1 MFIKELEIQNFKS
14 FGKRVR
20 IPFFDD
26 FTAVS
31 GPNGSGKSNIVDSV
45 LFCLGLS
52 TSRTM
57 RAEKLTDLI
66 FNGNGADEAMVK
78 VRFDNVDAELPA
90 DTEVTVARKVRRTA
104 SGYYSYYYLNGKP
117 CTLTD
122 IHELLSKACITPE
135 GYNVVLQGDITRI
148 IEVSALERRK
158 IIDEIAG
165 VAEFDRRRD
174 RALDELEVVRERVDR
189 VDIILN
195 EVALRLQQ
203 LRVERE
209 YALKYQELKA
219 KKRDYE
225 KRVFASK
232 LNKLANDIK
241 ALEGDLERK
250 QRSKDKAVKELAAT
264 REAIYDLEGQLSV
277 LNSAVSE
284 KGENEQLELARHIEA
299 IKGDIGQH
307 QHRIDFVSKEVEH
320 LETQKRK
327 AFIEVNALKQKHETV
342 QRDLAS
348 ETVRRASLA
357 SELEE
362 QEQDL
367 NALKEQLSTFD
378 SDVTQ
383 ARDDLFVKRQAIG
396 EEKDK
401 RGDVV
406 RARDRVLDIIRR
418 ASTDVHAVEQEI
430 DAARS
435 DVADTQSDLE
445 TLRANRAELTR
456 TIEEVQEGIK
466 DLEARREDLKLAIET
481 IERRLTQT
489 HQDFVRAETRLK
501 ESFGKAVEVI
511 MAAQLEGVRGVVAE
525 LGRVDPRY
533 ATALEIAAGPRLRN
547 IVVNTDGNA
556 ARAIAYLKENNAGR
570 ATFLPLNKM
579 KPVHREQLQA
589 REGIID
595 YAINLIEFD
604 PEYAAAFSYVFGR
617 TVVVTELEMAR
628 DLIGA
633 YRMVTLEGELLEV
646 SGAMTGGIDRRA
658 LKFIA
663 GDEQELHKLGRQIRE
678 YEKERSRLQ
687 QELSQVDDLL
697 LQKRHD
703 LVSAQSE
710 HERLTREAPALE
722 TRKAQ
727 AEMVADE
734 KVVKLAAMREENE
747 QAGAQINEL
756 EEQEALHSEAIASLE
771 REIAE
776 LEKQLKGTDASK
788 LTADISQIADEVRRL
803 QNRVSKCDATITEF
817 RLQED
822 YNEKK
827 LGDANEHAQTTDE
840 RIKELRGSIREHTE
854 AATRLEHELDDV
866 CGRENDLAREL
877 SELREGRDALLAQIS
892 LKETAKADL
901 QHGIERTEQA
911 IGALDYQRLE
921 LEARRDELKAEA
933 GEIEDVQS
941 NEPYEVVV
949 AGLRTLES
957 QLESMNDVNMR
968 AIEDYENVER
978 RQLDLSTRKE
988 TLFNERAE
996 ILERIDRYGQMK
1008 KEALMTAFHS
1018 INANFKDIYAELSG
1032 ATGELALENYEDPFD
1047 GGLFIR
1053 SWQQGKHVQRIEALS
1068 GGEKSLAALAMI
1080 FAIQRYLPAP
1090 FYMFDEIDMFLD
1102 GANAERV
1109 ARMIKKLSVNAQF
1122 IVVSLRKP
1130 MIEAANRTIGV
1141 SMQEG
1146 NISSVT
1152 GVKLN

>member
-14 FGKRVR
+14 FGKRVK

-57 RAEKLTDLI
+57 RADKLTDLI
-66 FNGNGADEAMVK
+66 FNGNGANEAMVK
-78 VRFDNVDAELPA
+78 VRFDNVDAELPS
-90 DTEVTVARKVRRTA
+90 DTEVTIARKVRRTA

-117 CTLTD
+117 CTLAD

-148 IEVSALERRK
+148 IEVSPLERRK

-174 RALDELEVVRERVDR
+174 RALDELEVVRDRVDR

-203 LRVERE
+203 LKVERE

-219 KKRDYE
+219 KKRNYE
-225 KRVFASK
+225 KKVFASK
-232 LNKLANDIK
+232 LQKLAHDIK
-241 ALEGDLERK
+241 AIEGDLERK
-250 QRSKDKAVKELAAT
+250 QSSKDKAVMELAAT

-277 LNSAVSE
+277 LNNAVSE
-284 KGENEQLELARHIEA
+284 KGENEQLELARHVEA

-307 QHRIDFVSKEVEH
+307 QNRIDFVRTEIEH

-327 AFIEVNALKQKHETV
+327 AFIEVNALKQKHETL
-342 QRDLAS
+342 QRDLNA

-357 SELEE
+357 SELDE

-367 NALKEQLSTFD
+367 MMLKEQLSNFD
-378 SDVTQ
+378 SNVTR
-383 ARDDLFVKRQAIG
+383 ARDDLFVKRQTFG

-406 RARDRVLDIIRR
+406 RARDRVLDVIRR
-418 ASTDVHAVEQEI
+418 ASADMQAVEMEI
-430 DAARS
+430 DTARS
-435 DVADTQSDLE
+435 DVADVERNLE
-445 TLRANRAELTR
+445 TNRQRLIELTR
-456 TIEEVQEGIK
+456 TVGEAREDIR

-481 IERRLTQT
+481 IERRLSQT

-501 ESFGKAVEVI
+501 ESFGKAVETI
-511 MAAQLEGVRGVVAE
+511 MEAQLEGIRGVVAE

-547 IVVNTDGNA
+547 IVVNTDGDA

-579 KPVHREQLQA
+579 KPVHREKLQA
-589 REGIID
+589 REGIVD
-595 YAINLIEFD
+595 YAINLIQFD

-617 TVVVTELEMAR
+617 TVVVTELEIAR

-633 YRMVTLEGELLEV
+633 YRMVTLDGELLEV
-646 SGAMTGGIDRRA
+646 SGAMTGGINRRA
-658 LKFIA
+658 LKFSA

-678 YEKERSRLQ
+678 YEKERARLQ
-687 QELSQVDDLL
+687 QELGTADDLL
-697 LQKRHD
+697 LKTRHD

-710 HERLTREAPALE
+710 QERLTREATALGA
-722 TRKAQ
+722 RKDQ
-727 AEMVADE
+727 AETVADE
-734 KVVKLAAMREENE
+734 KIVKLAAMREERG
-747 QAGAQINEL
+747 QAAAQINEL
-756 EEQEALHSEAIASLE
+756 EEQEALHSEAIASLDKD
-771 REIAE
+771 ITD

-788 LTADISQIADEVRRL
+788 LTMNISQIADEVRRL
-803 QNRVSKCDATITEF
+803 QNRISKCDATVTEF

-827 LGDANEHAQTTDE
+827 LGDANEHARTTDE
-840 RIKELRGSIREHTE
+840 RIKELRGTIREHAE

-866 CGRENDLAREL
+866 CGREHDLAREL
-877 SELREGRDALLAQIS
+877 SELREGRDALLEQIS
-892 LKETAKADL
+892 RKERAKADF
-901 QHGIERTEQA
+901 QHGIERTDQA
-911 IGALDYQRLE
+911 IEALDYQRLE
-921 LEARRDELKAEA
+921 FEARREELKAEA
-933 GEIEDVQS
+933 GEIDETPC
-941 NEPYEVVV
+941 NEPHEVIV
-949 AGLRTLES
+949 AALRTLDS

-968 AIEDYENVER
+968 AIEDYETVDR
-978 RQLDLSTRKE
+978 RQQDLTTRKD

-1018 INANFKDIYAELSG
+1018 INANFKDIYSELSG
-1032 ATGELALENYEDPFD
+1032 ATGELALENYDDPFD

>member
-1 MFIKELEIQNFKS
+1 MFIKELEIHNFKS
-14 FGKRVR
+14 FGKRVK

-66 FNGNGADEAMVK
+66 FNGDGANEAMVK
-78 VRFDNVDAELPA
+78 VRFDNADAELPA

-104 SGYYSYYYLNGKP
+104 SGYYSYYYLDGKP
-117 CTLTD
+117 CTLAD

-148 IEVSALERRK
+148 IEVSPLERRK

-174 RALDELEVVRERVDR
+174 RALDELEVVRERVER

-195 EVALRLQQ
+195 EVALRLEQ
-203 LRVERE
+203 LKVERE

-219 KKRDYE
+219 KKHDYE
-225 KRVFASK
+225 KMVFASK
-232 LNKLANDIK
+232 LSKLAHDIK
-241 ALEGDLERK
+241 AIEGDLERR
-250 QRSKDKAVKELAAT
+250 QRSKDKAVNELAAT
-264 REAIYDLEGQLSV
+264 REAIYDLEGQLSA

-284 KGENEQLELARHIEA
+284 KGENEQFELARHIEN
-299 IKGDIGQH
+299 IKGDIAQH
-307 QHRIDFVSKEVEH
+307 QNRVDLVSKEVEH

-327 AFIEVNALKQKHETV
+327 AFIEVNALKQKHEAL
-342 QRDLAS
+342 QSDLAA

-357 SELEE
+357 SELDE
-362 QEQDL
+362 QEREL
-367 NALKEQLSTFD
+367 NALKEQLSNFD
-378 SDVTQ
+378 SDVTK
-383 ARDDLFVKRQAIG
+383 ARDDLFEKRKALG

-418 ASTDVHAVEQEI
+418 ASTDVQAVEREI
-430 DAARS
+430 DAARTE
-435 DVADTQSDLE
+435 VGTAQSDLE
-445 TLRANRAELTR
+445 TLHQNQAELTR
-456 TIEEVQEGIK
+456 KLEDAREDIK

-481 IERRLTQT
+481 VERRLNQA

-501 ESFGKAVEVI
+501 ESFGKAVEAI
-511 MAAQLEGVRGVVAE
+511 MAAQLPGVRGVVAE

-547 IVVNTDGNA
+547 IIVDTDADA

-579 KPVHREQLQA
+579 KPVHRETLQVCD
-589 REGIID
+589 GVID
-595 YAINLIEFD
+595 YAINLVQFD

-617 TVVVTELEMAR
+617 TVVVTELEAAR
-628 DLIGA
+628 RLIGT

-663 GDEQELHKLGRQIRE
+663 GEEQELHRLGRQIRE
-678 YEKERSRLQ
+678 YEKERARSQ
-687 QELSQVDDLL
+687 QEFSQVDDLL
-697 LQKRHD
+697 LQARHE
-703 LVSAQSE
+703 LVASE
-710 HERLTREAPALE
+710 GERERLVREATALE
-722 TRKAQ
+722 ARKAQ
-727 AEMVADE
+727 AEASADE
-734 KVVKLAAMREENE
+734 KVVKLAAMRQEKE

-756 EEQEALHSEAIASLE
+756 EEQEVLHGAEIVSLE
-771 REIAE
+771 RDIAD
-776 LEKQLKGTDASK
+776 LEKRLKGTDAST
-788 LTADISQIADEVRRL
+788 LTEDISQIADEVRRL
-803 QNRVSKCDATITEF
+803 QNRVSRCDATVTEF
-817 RLQED
+817 RLHED

-827 LGDANEHAQTTDE
+827 LGDAKEHLETTDG
-840 RIKELRGSIREHTE
+840 RIKELRSSIREHTE

-866 CGRENDLAREL
+866 CGRERDLAREL

-892 LKETAKADL
+892 VKETAKAGL
-901 QHGIERTEQA
+901 QRQIDRTEQA
-911 IGALDYQRLE
+911 IDALDYQRLE

-933 GEIEDVQS
+933 GEIDEMPF
-941 NEPYEVVV
+941 NEPYEAVV

-968 AIEDYENVER
+968 AIEDYDNVER
-978 RQLDLSTRKE
+978 RQQDLSSRKE
-988 TLFNERAE
+988 TLFNERVE

-1008 KEALMTAFHS
+1008 KEALLTAFNS
-1018 INANFKDIYAELSG
+1018 INANFKDIYADLSG

-1053 SWQQGKHVQRIEALS
+1053 SWQQGKHVQRIEGMS

-1130 MIEAANRTIGV
+1130 MIEAASRTIGV

>member
-1 MFIKELEIQNFKS
+1 MFIKELEIHNFKS
-14 FGKRVR
+14 FGKRVK
-20 IPFFDD
+20 IPLFDD

-66 FNGNGADEAMVK
+66 FNGDGANEAMVK
-78 VRFDNVDAELPA
+78 VRFDNADAELPA
-90 DTEVTVARKVRRTA
+90 DTEVTIARKVRRTA
-104 SGYYSYYYLNGKP
+104 SGYYSYYYLDGKP
-117 CTLTD
+117 CTLGD

-195 EVALRLQQ
+195 EVALRLEQ
-203 LRVERE
+203 LKVERE

-225 KRVFASK
+225 KKVFASK
-232 LNKLANDIK
+232 LYKFAHDIK
-241 ALEGDLERK
+241 AIEGDLERK
-250 QRSKDKAVKELAAT
+250 QRSKDNAVNELAAT
-264 REAIYDLEGQLSV
+264 REAIYDLEGQLSTLSSV
-277 LNSAVSE
+277 VSE
-284 KGENEQLELARHIEA
+284 KGENEQFEIARHIES

-307 QHRIDFVSKEVEH
+307 QNRIDLTTKEVEH
-320 LETQKRK
+320 IETQKRK
-327 AFIEVNALKQKHETV
+327 AFIEVNTLKQKHEALQSDV
-342 QRDLAS
+342 AS
-348 ETVRRASLA
+348 ETVRLTSLA

-362 QEQDL
+362 QELEL
-367 NALKEQLSTFD
+367 NALKEQLSNFD
-378 SDVTQ
+378 VDVTK
-383 ARDDLFVKRQAIG
+383 ARDELFEKRQALG

-418 ASTDVHAVEQEI
+418 ASTDVQAVEREI
-430 DAARS
+430 EAARLEFEDARS
-435 DVADTQSDLE
+435 DLA
-445 TLRANRAELTR
+445 TLHQNRAELTQKL
-456 TIEEVQEGIK
+456 EDAQEDIK

-481 IERRLTQT
+481 VERRLNQA

-501 ESFGKAVEVI
+501 ESFGKAVESI
-511 MAAQLEGVRGVVAE
+511 MAAQLLGVRGVVAE

-547 IVVNTDGNA
+547 IIVDTDADA
-556 ARAIAYLKENNAGR
+556 ARAIAYLKENNTGR

-579 KPVHREQLQA
+579 EPVHRETLQV
-589 REGIID
+589 RDGVID
-595 YAINLIEFD
+595 YAINLVQFD
-604 PEYAAAFSYVFGR
+604 PKFAAAFSYVFGR
-617 TVVVTELEMAR
+617 TVVVTELKAAR
-628 DLIGA
+628 GLIGT

-663 GDEQELHKLGRQIRE
+663 GEEQELHKLGRQIRE
-678 YEKERSRLQ
+678 YESERARLQ

-697 LQKRHD
+697 LQARHE
-703 LVSAQSE
+703 LVAAE
-710 HERLTREAPALE
+710 GGRERLAREATVLE
-722 TRKAQ
+722 ARKVQ
-727 AEMVADE
+727 AEAVADD
-734 KVVKLAAMREENE
+734 KIVQLAAMREEKE
-747 QAGAQINEL
+747 QAGTQINEL
-756 EEQEALHSEAIASLE
+756 EEQEALHGAAIASLE
-771 REIAE
+771 RDISD
-776 LEKQLKGTDASK
+776 LEKRLKGTDASK
-788 LTADISQIADEVRRL
+788 LTEDISQIADEVQRL

-827 LGDANEHAQTTDE
+827 LADAKEHLQTTDE
-840 RIKELRGSIREHTE
+840 RIKELRGSIRENTE
-854 AATRLEHELDDV
+854 AAAHLEHELDDV
-866 CGRENDLAREL
+866 CGRERDLAREL

-892 LKETAKADL
+892 LKEAAKSDL
-901 QHGIERTEQA
+901 QRQIDRTEQA
-911 IGALDYQRLE
+911 IDALDYQRLE
-921 LEARRDELKAEA
+921 LEAQRDELKAEA
-933 GEIEDVQS
+933 GDIDDVPS
-941 NEPYEVVV
+941 DEPHEAVV

-968 AIEDYENVER
+968 AIEDYDNVGR
-978 RQLDLSTRKE
+978 RQQDLSTRKE

-1008 KEALMTAFHS
+1008 KEALLTAFDS
-1018 INANFKDIYAELSG
+1018 INANFKDIYADLSG
-1032 ATGELALENYEDPFD
+1032 ATGELALENYENPFD

-1053 SWQQGKHVQRIEALS
+1053 SWQQSKHVQRIEGMS

-1109 ARMIKKLSVNAQF
+1109 ARMIKKLAVNAQF